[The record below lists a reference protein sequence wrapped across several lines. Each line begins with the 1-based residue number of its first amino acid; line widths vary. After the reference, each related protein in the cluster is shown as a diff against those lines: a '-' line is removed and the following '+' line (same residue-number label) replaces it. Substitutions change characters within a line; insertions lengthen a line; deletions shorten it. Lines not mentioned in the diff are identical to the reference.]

1 MPETLTRDWSST
13 DSQLRQPT
21 STIWT
26 CLTMWKR
33 HANLAGSSTTCE
45 QGFAFFDVFAVRGK
59 EQNCGTLITKK
70 YRDST
75 M

>member
-1 MPETLTRDWSST
+1 
-13 DSQLRQPT
+13 
-21 STIWT
+21 
-26 CLTMWKR
+26 MWKR
-33 HANLAGSSTTCE
+33 HANLAGNSTTCE